1 MRQGCREES
10 HLSVSTFFTTW
21 KPLDLESARRLSSD
35 CSLRHGE
42 DTKDVIIGNED
53 WQHWEA
59 EVKRF
64 KMKRQSGPAL
74 VFPTE
79 KEVWEHVL
87 AGVKQ
92 DEMCIEPQYLQ
103 PQEYWIGV
111 Q

>member
-1 MRQGCREES
+1 MEATGPGICTEAE
-10 HLSVSTFFTTW
+10 LKEKLF
-21 KPLDLESARRLSSD
+21 SD
-35 CSLRHGE
+35 RSLRHGE

-74 VFPTE
+74 VFPAE

-92 DEMCIEPQYLQ
+92 DEMCIQPQYLQ

-111 Q
+111 